1 MEEKALKDLHP
12 MYREFCREDDDGV
25 DPDGEYA
32 AEELRAEWYA
42 EMDAGEER
50 WLS

>member
-12 MYREFCREDDDGV
+12 LYREWCEEDDGY
-25 DPDGEYA
+25 DPDSEYA

-42 EMDAGEER
+42 EMDREEEYEQNR
-50 WLS
+50 